1 MNEKIGLKSSKQEF
15 GEEFASDNA
24 RAGLVDFT
32 TKACLLTPYL
42 SLKNKLMLTSSGL
55 LYVQEELQLYILC
68 LELYY

>member
-15 GEEFASDNA
+15 GEFASDNA

-42 SLKNKLMLTSSGL
+42 SLENKLMLTSSGL